1 MKLDQLLLGQIPEAM
16 YFALFMILVKN
27 IKEKRILFTVLM
39 VLEYVLLKLAFP
51 FNMWFQVTYTFMTYI
66 ILKLLYRE
74 KSQITDIFTFGISSI
89 ILMVISIVVCLPFR
103 NNIVVIVILSRLLMF
118 GFLFVF
124 RCKLNKIQ
132 NLYKSLWNRNDKQ
145 PKKIKSTTFRAINVV
160 VFNLM
165 FFAINICLLYALL
178 FIK

>member
-89 ILMVISIVVCLPFR
+89 ILMVISIVVCLSFR